1 MVILQFNKLIRNK
14 WIWGVFAV
22 IVGGA
27 FAFDFLIDDLRRD
40 DRGGAGADSAG
51 TLAGESVKAS
61 YFAAVAEDVRGL
73 GRNRD
78 WRRKTGEVNRAAWE
92 TIAALAVARRD
103 GIEATDEE
111 VRETIRN
118 DRSFAVD
125 GRFSFAQYQRL
136 LRENSIAPE
145 HFEAFLKTR
154 LTMSRVAEAMME
166 TASWVS
172 PMEVDRAV
180 ADMTD
185 TFTVRV
191 ARFTQTKAEA
201 DAVALDDAG
210 LRKWYDENT
219 NSIAL
224 PERVRL
230 RMVKFD
236 ATLPETL
243 AKMSVTEDE
252 LRDHYDATVDK
263 YTSTDT
269 NGVEVVKSFD
279 EARAD
284 VEKELRQIAAVQFFE
299 TNLNSRAYAVAAAE
313 GSSRLDEIAK
323 EDGLKVETSD
333 WFSVDGAYV
342 DGFMKP
348 ASSIAPGAE
357 GFSEAVAELDP
368 SAEDLRYGVVS
379 SDKAVWLVEKAE
391 TSPAHTP
398 TFEEAKE
405 TIRPKAL
412 RAAQADAFKAAVEEV
427 AKKGADAVLATQNV
441 STNITFSIADMQQ
454 GDFPDQNA
462 IASAA
467 RRLSKGGVSDF
478 VRTGARSGLLVVCED
493 RVAGDAAKATLISSQ
508 VRSDVARLQSGQLP
522 EAWRKW
528 NLERLGFEPNETSSV
543 EDAPEEE

>member
-51 TLAGESVKAS
+51 THAGESVKAS